1 MKKCLLIATI
11 FLYAFYAVSCASGG
25 REPFTDRQPE
35 VRVLETLETRL
46 HDAVSISE
54 KLEMTAIGEVHY
66 ADYRAPIWV
75 VSYHPGP
82 DPDYHLLLCGGIHGN
97 EPAGVEIMIHF
108 IEMLADNEEKYHNY
122 SIDIIPLINPWGW
135 SHDLRF
141 NQQGIDVNR
150 DFASFESQE
159 AILVSEFTTKKR
171 YDLIIDCHEDPDA
184 SGFYIYQYAN
194 RNQQLSRNIIEVI
207 RKLDYPIEQD
217 VNMIILKTDDGLIDA
232 PLWGLYYMKMT
243 GQLSMTNYF
252 RLNHS
257 DLVYTIETPT
267 ELPWES
273 RITMQQKA
281 AEMLIESL
289 Q

>member
-1 MKKCLLIATI
+1 M
-11 FLYAFYAVSCASGG
+11 
-25 REPFTDRQPE
+25 
-35 VRVLETLETRL
+35 
-46 HDAVSISE
+46 
-54 KLEMTAIGEVHY
+54 
-66 ADYRAPIWV
+66 
-75 VSYHPGP
+75 
-82 DPDYHLLLCGGIHGN
+82 
-97 EPAGVEIMIHF
+97 VEIMIHF